1 MRLFFVLWLYNLKP
15 GITWYLHTT
24 LLSWLRIVLGI
35 GGFYFH
41 LNFRNPLPIFYEG
54 CHWNSDG
61 SCIKCVGHFQ
71 QHGVSFY
78 LPVSSVSFFSVPKFP
93 LWESFIVLAR
103 SILSYAFFFFLKF
116 LSLEAI
122 VNVFLFLL
130 ISLPA
135 RSLQYE
141 ESIELCIL
149 LCWIYQV

>member
-1 MRLFFVLWLYNLKP
+1 MRLFYVLWLYNLKP
-15 GITWYLHTT
+15 GIMWYLHTT
-24 LLSWLRIVLGI
+24 LLFWFRIVLGI

-41 LNFRNPLPIFYEG
+41 LNFRNPLPIFYEE

-61 SCIKCVGHFQ
+61 SCIKCASHFQ
-71 QHGVSFY
+71 QHGVSFC

-103 SILSYAFFFFLKF
+103 FILSYAFFLIFIFGSNCEWFF
-116 LSLEAI
+116 
-122 VNVFLFLL
+122 FLL

-135 RSLQYE
+135 HSLQYE